1 MSALRL
7 RLFAAAGSLVVAA
20 CASGTGAGDPS
31 TPSPTPAPEE
41 SAATPAPEP
50 PEGGRGPA
58 VTYKP
63 LRSASFRLERH
74 DSLDLQFEGGASQQ
88 QSRDRVA
95 FLSVSIAESA
105 SRGEYGVTIVLD
117 SLEAQENGMPVPPDS
132 LLAAR
137 GTRWTAS
144 LTPRGLF
151 GLRADRKSTLGD
163 EIQGRLRFLFPAI
176 PVGGVRRGMEWT
188 DTTRYELVADAFPG
202 TEQAI
207 VTYQANE
214 GESAGGDAIELESQG
229 SYSRSGTRTQG
240 EQQLE
245 MTAMGQR
252 EGTHLLSM
260 DGLILSARGSDTGEM
275 TISVP
280 ALGQTVPVKQ
290 SGTYTV
296 TALTPSSR

>member
-1 MSALRL
+1 MHLRL
-7 RLFAAAGSLVVAA
+7 TAVFGSLLLAA
-20 CASGTGAGDPS
+20 CASGSAAPDP
-31 TPSPTPAPEE
+31 TTPTPAPAPGET
-41 SAATPAPEP
+41 ATTPAPEP
-50 PEGGRGPA
+50 PKGGRGPA
-58 VTYKP
+58 VEYKP
-63 LRSASFRLERH
+63 LRNAAFRLERH

-95 FLSVSIAESA
+95 FLSVSIAKSP
-105 SRGEYGVTIVLD
+105 SPGEYGVTIVLD
-117 SLEAQENGMPVPPDS
+117 SLEAQENGLPVPPDS

-137 GTRWTAS
+137 GTRWSAT

-151 GLRADRKSTLGD
+151 GLRADRNSTLGD

-176 PVGGVRRGMEWT
+176 PAGGVRQGMEWT
-188 DTTRYELVADAFPG
+188 DTTRYRLVADAFPG

-207 VTYQANE
+207 VTYKAND
-214 GESAGGDAIELESQG
+214 GESASGNAIELASEG

-240 EQQLE
+240 EQELQ
-245 MTAMGQR
+245 MTASGER

-260 DGLILSARGSDTGEM
+260 DGLILSARGTDSGEM

-296 TALTPSSR
+296 TAITPSSR